1 VLVKRSLFKPS
12 HCRSVNQMLRSWF
25 QPDLVRACARIICR
39 GVGRELH
46 RGLRVGSAGNPLGA
60 LKNEKPA
67 CGLDPRCDDGINAR
81 ANNVHQQSRGD
92 NERKPKRWSRVAR
105 IQTKRRGS
113 GNGDKGCRP
122 HKCHARRRTPYRRRG
137 RNTST
142 KIVVWVRSKGACL
155 KPPFSW
161 GLFHS
166 DVQTELRAEG
176 VQKETPWN
184 VFLIGRLVQS
194 LAADGLDLWW
204 RRASQT
210 GSR

>member
-1 VLVKRSLFKPS
+1 VPTKITPAFSNVILIGESVDASPIPSSIRSTVDIKISAFCARSFRSHPKSARAARACEAVTLQTFVLSFSNPNVAVLVPTGTR
-12 HCRSVNQMLRSWF
+12 QTLR
-25 QPDLVRACARIICR
+25 R

-46 RGLRVGSAGNPLGA
+46 RALRVGSAGNPLGA

-92 NERKPKRWSRVAR
+92 NERKPKRWSRLAR

-142 KIVVWVRSKGACL
+142 KIVVCARSK
-155 KPPFSW
+155 P
-161 GLFHS
+161 
-166 DVQTELRAEG
+166 
-176 VQKETPWN
+176 
-184 VFLIGRLVQS
+184 
-194 LAADGLDLWW
+194 LA
-204 RRASQT
+204 
-210 GSR
+210 